1 MLKLVISFIVVMS
14 LIVTCYV
21 LFRLVKEA
29 LRPTLPPPPGID
41 VDGVIEELEIMIQ
54 IAETQAK
61 KGIKSAEETLTF
73 LQLELTKARELKNK

>member
-1 MLKLVISFIVVMS
+1 MLKLLISFIVGMS

-21 LFRLVKEA
+21 LFQLVKEA

-41 VDGVIEELEIMIQ
+41 IDEVIEELEIMIQ

-73 LQLELTKARELKNK
+73 LQLELIKARELKNK

>member
-73 LQLELTKARELKNK
+73 LQLELTKAQELKNK